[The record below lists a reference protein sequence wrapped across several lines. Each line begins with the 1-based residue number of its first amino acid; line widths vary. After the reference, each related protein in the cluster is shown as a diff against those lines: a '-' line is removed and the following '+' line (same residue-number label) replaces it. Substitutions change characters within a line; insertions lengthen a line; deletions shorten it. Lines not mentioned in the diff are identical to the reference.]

1 MQEVILGITGTG
13 VRKWLKE
20 GKEAKTDGIYE
31 HSTAVGNCGWIP
43 LGMSGKWCGSH
54 LKSFCTQGANKQ
66 GCLSTNSHLQ
76 WLRAAPKH
84 TDYIP
89 QPITHKHTCPPICSS
104 GLSCTC
110 AEHVHVARES
120 PQVESQM
127 LAARDVSE
135 MLCLQWSESESS
147 RKWQEATLTR
157 TASEGPVSFLWFQ
170 QPGPET
176 LLAAAE

>member
-1 MQEVILGITGTG
+1 MQEVSLGITGTG

-20 GKEAKTDGIYE
+20 GKEAKTDCIYE
-31 HSTAVGNCGWIP
+31 HTTAVGNCSWIP
-43 LGMSGKWCGSH
+43 LGMSGKWYGSH

-66 GCLSTNSHLQ
+66 GCLSANSHLQ
-76 WLRAAPKH
+76 WLRVAPKH

-120 PQVESQM
+120 PQVESHRCWQQEM
-127 LAARDVSE
+127 SLRCSVCSKVNQSPPGSGRRPHWPVQRLKALSAFCDSSSLALRH
-135 MLCLQWSESESS
+135 C
-147 RKWQEATLTR
+147 
-157 TASEGPVSFLWFQ
+157 
-170 QPGPET
+170 
-176 LLAAAE
+176 